1 MESTEE
7 LVIHPDKITICIYF
21 REGDI
26 TAGKIHENIAKEVAN
41 VRGIQEQFTAAA
53 RATSA
58 RPAPEISVSVLVVP
72 DWEHE
77 SSYEKPEYQDNKEM
91 VLGRIRDGFAETG
104 IVVNDFSIGL
114 SPEETEYLRELNTGS
129 NCLDMMKIK
138 SIVANRNCRHLQ
150 LDSNTLITDYRALYL
165 QTFATGEQLDALQ
178 CDALNASFYG
188 GTHITP
194 HSKIVYTHP
203 HGELGP
209 ALSTTYQ
216 KAIRKTA
223 RKGEEGTL
231 YLDGFL
237 NGTRK
242 AGLAME
248 GRRPAAILTR
258 PEYRIT
264 HNVVTVTSQSW
275 SNEGAVP
282 GRLSLNLPTKNING
296 ISCNSNVIESLVKK
310 YVNRTAPPS
319 AHADLLAISNVPLEV
334 DIVRQYI
341 NQCTPERARKI
352 AELISTDKL
361 GNEFANRLFECNAT
375 ELRGRYELEDLASS
389 ASMQR
394 PIPSSMASL
403 GATSNQTGTNTLS
416 EIDSAAEAKDVS
428 DRNISAQEMKETL
441 SSWRD
446 EKDNGV
452 VDSNEKTSS
461 RGGPSLGRDREED
474 G

>member
-1 MESTEE
+1 MDSTEE

-21 REGDI
+21 RERDI
-26 TAGKIHENIAKEVAN
+26 TSGKAYENIPKEVAN
-41 VRGIQEQFTAAA
+41 VRSIQEQFTTAAH
-53 RATSA
+53 ATST

-72 DWEHE
+72 DWEQE
-77 SSYEKPEYQDNKEM
+77 SSYEKPEYQANKAG
-91 VLGRIRDGFAETG
+91 VLGYIQDGFAGAG
-104 IVVNDFSIGL
+104 IVVNDFSMGL

-129 NCLDMMKIK
+129 NCLDMIKIK

-150 LDSNTLITDYRALYL
+150 LDSNTIITDYSALYL

-188 GTHITP
+188 GTHVTP

-203 HGELGP
+203 HGDLGP

-216 KAIRKTA
+216 KAIRKTV

-264 HNVVTVTSQSW
+264 HNVLTVTSQSW

-282 GRLSLNLPTKNING
+282 GHLSLDLPTKNING

-310 YVNRTAPPS
+310 YVNRTAPPR

-341 NQCTPERARKI
+341 NQCTPEHARKI
-352 AELISTDKL
+352 VQLISTDTL
-361 GNEFANRLFECNAT
+361 GNEFSNHLFGCNAA

-389 ASMQR
+389 ASTQR
-394 PIPSSMASL
+394 QILPSMTSL
-403 GATSNQTGTNTLS
+403 GVISHAGINTLS
-416 EIDSAAEAKDVS
+416 EIDVEAGKDVS
-428 DRNISAQEMKETL
+428 HTNLSAQEMKDTL

-446 EKDNGV
+446 EKDNEA
-452 VDSNEKTSS
+452 VDSDEKTSS
-461 RGGPSLGRDREED
+461 RGGPSLGGDGKED
-474 G
+474 S

>member
-114 SPEETEYLRELNTGS
+114 S
-129 NCLDMMKIK
+129 
-138 SIVANRNCRHLQ
+138 RNCRHLQ

-264 HNVVTVTSQSW
+264 HNVLTVTSQSW